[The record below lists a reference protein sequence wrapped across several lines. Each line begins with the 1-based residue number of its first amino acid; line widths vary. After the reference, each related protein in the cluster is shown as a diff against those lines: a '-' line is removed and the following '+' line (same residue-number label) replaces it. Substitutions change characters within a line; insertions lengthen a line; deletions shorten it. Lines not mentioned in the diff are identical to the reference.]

1 MTKKQQKKKNNNLIV
16 MAICVVALLIII
28 GIIIL
33 IVNNNK
39 DTEHYKYI
47 YLGNDEGIE
56 LDNSKG
62 YIIKSY
68 EEFTNY
74 YTSDAVKE
82 SDFDDYNYAFVSMMY
97 DTCSE
102 ENIKIEKYE
111 IKNDKLVITVS
122 YTANCGVCAPGS
134 MYFLIPV
141 DKDIEDTLEVEY
153 KYKPR
158 NNPNCDPNVAYKPII
173 YLYPENDTEVE
184 VKLGNSNY
192 LTATY
197 PKYNNG
203 WNVLAKPNGDLYDL
217 TTNRYLYGLYW
228 EGNNH
233 IAKVQEDGFI
243 VEGKNAL
250 EFLEEKLSI
259 LGLTEREA
267 DEFIIYWLPKLEEN
281 KYNYVRF
288 ETIEEINNYMP
299 LEVTPTPDTVI
310 RVLMDYKALDKPIE
324 VKEQKLTTPERN
336 GFTVV
341 EWGGSIIK

>member
-1 MTKKQQKKKNNNLIV
+1 MRKKPQKKNNSLTLI
-16 MAICVVALLIII
+16 AICVIALLLII

-33 IVNNNK
+33 ITNNNK
-39 DTEHYKYI
+39 ETEKYRYI

-56 LDNSKG
+56 VDTSKA

-68 EEFTNY
+68 EEFKNY
-74 YTSDAVKE
+74 YVNDLVKE
-82 SDFDDYNYAFVSMMY
+82 EDFDDYNYALVSIMY
-97 DTCSE
+97 DSCSE

-111 IKNDKLVITVS
+111 IIDDVLTISIS
-122 YTANCGVCAPGS
+122 YTASCGVCAPGS
-134 MYFLIPV
+134 MHYLIPV
-141 DKDIEDTLEVEY
+141 DKDYDDTMKVEY

-173 YLYPENDTEVE
+173 YLYPEQDTEVE
-184 VKLGNSNY
+184 VKLDNSNY
-192 LTATY
+192 LTSTY

-217 TTNRYLYGLYW
+217 TTNRYFYGLYW

-233 IAKVQEDGFI
+233 KTEIKEEGFI
-243 VEGKNAL
+243 VEGKDAL

-288 ETIEEINNYMP
+288 ETLEEINSYMP
-299 LEVTPTPDTVI
+299 LEVSTKPDTII
-310 RVLMDYKALDKPIE
+310 RVLMDYKALDKPIK